1 MIDMTNKSSRKLF
14 CILLAI
20 CLIGT
25 MTVPAFAAVP
35 QPSQPY
41 SSPYLS
47 HYSAY
52 VYPAGG
58 GVVQVCF
65 YASGTRV
72 VDCLGSQIIQLY
84 ESTDGSSY
92 HWVATFTSG
101 NYPSMM
107 GYQTSFHGSH
117 VTYSGIPGRYYMAY
131 VNIYAGPAQGGTS
144 LYFWTGAKIA

>member
-1 MIDMTNKSSRKLF
+1 MANNSVRKLF
-14 CILLAI
+14 CILLAV

-25 MTVPAFAAVP
+25 MTIPAFAAGREM
-35 QPSQPY
+35 SQPF

-47 HYSAY
+47 RYSAY
-52 VYPAGG
+52 VYPVGG

-92 HWVATFTSG
+92 HWVATFSSG
-101 NYPSMM
+101 NYPSIM
-107 GYQTSFHGSH
+107 GYQTNIHSGC
-117 VTYSGIPGRYYMAY
+117 VTYNGIPGRYYMAY

-144 LYFWTGAKIA
+144 LYFWTTAKIAS